1 MGKDNLMGLFET
13 QDYISSG
20 KHEWSVPTRAKDKV
34 AKMVQKYNAK
44 ATKKNY
50 GDSLFEFD
58 EASSTLSGIFV
69 PKGGN
74 KSFWESLSDG
84 ANNGDLCGDIQDIL
98 RLCTKVCSQCGKEI
112 PALTIV
118 CECGKQQFVKGQTE
132 GVTNMQTGK
141 EALEENDGQINNHT
155 SDSAMPDTTPQE
167 NIYWEE
173 GTNGIIKCPKC
184 GCEMSSKSESCPLC
198 GTKVVLRAQIETP
211 SQSEPQKEEISQP
224 IQPSQEKVE
233 SVESEPLFAKE
244 EIGVKYKKFES
255 RMPIELPQGITYY
268 DDILTHLKKY
278 IEVQKKRPKSEVVY
292 LLALDLDKLNLAD
305 EETLD
310 DDDPRLGIN
319 SFDICN
325 VFFSKYN
332 DWQPLF
338 EGKVNNGQPQIFVM
352 IKDWQADLKKVAELA
367 TKFCI
372 SFAMEKGFDKSDK
385 EYERIILSFDDD
397 VEATAKFMC
406 YMATIMLNVPK
417 DIPVD
422 INISSYQTKA
432 KAQKEYKK
440 ANTFSAM
447 DYARGARLFI
457 KDKITGK

>member
-20 KHEWSVPTRAKDKV
+20 RHEWNIPTGAKDKV

-98 RLCTKVCSQCGKEI
+98 RLCKKVCPQCGKEI
-112 PALTIV
+112 SALTIV

-141 EALEENDGQINNHT
+141 EAT
-155 SDSAMPDTTPQE
+155 MPDTTPQE

-173 GTNGIIKCPKC
+173 GANGIIKCPKC

-198 GTKVVLRAQIETP
+198 GTKVVLRAQVETP
-211 SQSEPQKEEISQP
+211 NQSESQKEEISQP

-244 EIGVKYKKFES
+244 EIGVKYKKFEN
-255 RMPIELPQGITYY
+255 RMPIELPQGIAYY
-268 DDILTHLKKY
+268 DNILTYLKKF
-278 IEVQKKRPKSEVVY
+278 IEMQKKRPKSEVTC

-372 SFAMEKGFDKSDK
+372 SFAMEKGVDKGDK

-397 VEATAKFMC
+397 VEATANFLC

-447 DYARGARLFI
+447 DYARGVRLFI
-457 KDKITGK
+457 KDKIKEK

>member
-1 MGKDNLMGLFET
+1 M
-13 QDYISSG
+13 
-20 KHEWSVPTRAKDKV
+20 R
-34 AKMVQKYNAK
+34 
-44 ATKKNY
+44 
-50 GDSLFEFD
+50 
-58 EASSTLSGIFV
+58 
-69 PKGGN
+69 
-74 KSFWESLSDG
+74 
-84 ANNGDLCGDIQDIL
+84 
-98 RLCTKVCSQCGKEI
+98 
-112 PALTIV
+112 
-118 CECGKQQFVKGQTE
+118 TE
-132 GVTNMQTGK
+132 
-141 EALEENDGQINNHT
+141 
-155 SDSAMPDTTPQE
+155 
-167 NIYWEE
+167 
-173 GTNGIIKCPKC
+173 
-184 GCEMSSKSESCPLC
+184 
-198 GTKVVLRAQIETP
+198 R
-211 SQSEPQKEEISQP
+211 
-224 IQPSQEKVE
+224 EKVNDYGIQYNM
-233 SVESEPLFAKE
+233 FAE
-244 EIGVKYKKFES
+244 RTLITV
-255 RMPIELPQGITYY
+255 PQGITYY
-268 DDILTHLKKY
+268 DDILTHLKKF

-372 SFAMEKGFDKSDK
+372 SFAWEKGYDKSDK
-385 EYERIILSFDDD
+385 EYERIILSFDYD
-397 VEATAKFMC
+397 VEATANFLC
-406 YMATIMLNVPK
+406 HIATFMLNVPK

-447 DYARGARLFI
+447 DYARGAKLFI
-457 KDKITGK
+457 KGKIKEK